1 MLVEVL
7 RVNSQVLVL
16 LELSVAVSLR
26 WTKRIPYIFQGSFFQ
41 SVATAKKL
49 KSVTFFTSKMHLVE
63 SAVSSLVTAVYSD
76 LGMRSSKT
84 TRMAV

>member
-1 MLVEVL
+1 MRSGVYTDLAGAFEWE
-7 RVNSQVLVL
+7 
-16 LELSVAVSLR
+16 LEGSLQ
-26 WTKRIPYIFQGSFFQ
+26 RIPLYFQGSFFQ